1 MRDDDVISLS
11 GLVLEVARGLERGVA
26 CVHRAHGLQG
36 NEFSALIRLSRNP
49 GRQMRMSALAS
60 QLGVSNSGTTSIVD
74 RLAGRGLVTRDVDP
88 ADRRSWVV
96 RLTDDGDDLLRAD
109 VADLLPVLR
118 EVLVAP
124 LGEDAASFVGVLERV
139 RAEVAPGATAR

>member
-1 MRDDDVISLS
+1 M
-11 GLVLEVARGLERGVA
+11 A
-26 CVHRAHGLQG
+26 
-36 NEFSALIRLSRNP
+36 
-49 GRQMRMSALAS
+49 
-60 QLGVSNSGTTSIVD
+60 NSGTTSIVD
-74 RLAGRGLVTRDVDP
+74 RLAARGLVTRDVDP

-96 RLTDDGDDLLRAD
+96 QLTDDGDDLLRAD

-124 LGEDAASFVGVLERV
+124 LGDDAAAFVGVLERV

>member
-11 GLVLEVARGLERGVA
+11 GLVLEVARGLERSVA

-74 RLAGRGLVTRDVDP
+74 RLAARGLVTRDVDP

-96 RLTDDGDDLLRAD
+96 QLTDDGDDLLRAD

-124 LGEDAASFVGVLERV
+124 LAEDAGSFVDMLERI